1 MQTNADTP
9 AIQGETLA
17 EFLRRRRGLAT
28 VPAPARVNGGS
39 AEAIWRGGAVSAV
52 DLADAVAAFHGV
64 PRADRDAIVL
74 LPHALNDLSRD
85 FLREAYLYPVVRDGR
100 TLLVTADPGHLEPI
114 RAVALALGGPV
125 PLAVLSFEEIED
137 LFERSRPVDAPRDVA
152 ESETAADYALS
163 DDIETLQDLARGA
176 PIVRVIDGL
185 LERAIQAGATDIHIE
200 TGREELKVR
209 FRVDGHLRA
218 QQTMPRH
225 MAAAVISRVKIL
237 AGLDIAERRLPQDGR
252 TNVKVG
258 NTEADLRVAIMPT
271 LYGETAVLRILLK
284 DTRLLD
290 FKRVGLSDRDRDAVV
305 RLLAEPHGI
314 IIVTGPTG
322 SGKTTTLATAISM
335 LNDPARKIVT
345 VEDPVEY
352 QLPGIHQTQIKPAI
366 GLTFATALRSFLRHD
381 PDVIMVGEMRDRETA
396 AIGIQAALTG
406 HLVLTTLHTNSAV
419 DAVVRLVD
427 MGVEPYLIASSLR
440 GVIGQR
446 LVRRLCERCR
456 VPDPKGFIVA
466 RDLRARRGGPEA
478 TSSNFHAA
486 TGCAYCNESG
496 YRGRIGVFET
506 LAVGDDLRDLIR
518 GQPDP
523 RVLLQAARAV
533 GMTTMLDDGIEKAS
547 LGLTSLDEVMRI
559 SG

>member
-1 MQTNADTP
+1 METNADTP
-9 AIQGETLA
+9 AIQGETLV
-17 EFLRRRRGLAT
+17 EFLQHRRGLAT
-28 VPAPARVNGGS
+28 APPSSRSNGGA
-39 AEAIWRGGAVSAV
+39 AEAIWRGGTVSAV
-52 DLADAVAAFHGV
+52 DLADAVSAFHGV
-64 PRADRDAIVL
+64 PRADRDTIAR
-74 LPHALNDLSRD
+74 LPHALDDLSRD

-100 TLLVTADPGHLEPI
+100 PLLVTADPGHLEPI
-114 RAVALALGGPV
+114 RAVALALGGSV

-137 LFERSRPVDAPRDVA
+137 LFERSRPVDAARD
-152 ESETAADYALS
+152 EPDGETGADYALS

-200 TGREELKVR
+200 TGREDLKIR

-225 MAAAVISRVKIL
+225 MAPAVISRVKIL

-290 FKRVGLSDRDRDAVV
+290 FKRVGMSDRDRDAVV

-322 SGKTTTLATAISM
+322 SGKTTTLATAISL

-396 AIGIQAALTG
+396 SIGIQAALTG

-419 DAVVRLVD
+419 DSVVRLID

-456 VPDPKGFIVA
+456 TPDPKGAAVA
-466 RDLRARRGGPEA
+466 RELRARRGGPEA
-478 TSSNFHAA
+478 TGRAFHAA
-486 TGCAYCNESG
+486 AGCAHCNESG
-496 YRGRIGVFET
+496 YRGRIGVFEA
-506 LAVGDDLRDLIR
+506 LAVDDRLREQIR

-523 RVLLQAARAV
+523 GLLLQAARAV